1 MERRTNKKKLS
12 RNLLDMKHP
21 VLKLE
26 VSYVAK
32 LS

>member
-1 MERRTNKKKLS
+1 MISIFLGKVVIVGE
-12 RNLLDMKHP
+12 KHP